1 MTLAG
6 SAPSTDGHLDLHRE
20 GYVGSNVGTS
30 HPESYENK
38 TRHRNLNNAALPSRN
53 QGFLYGVRPTPRRKA
68 QAQFHTD
75 FYTPQHLPFHASRH
89 HGGGG
94 FNSLRGLV
102 KPSVEKV
109 PGLKLEKQNV
119 LHAPHESGNRG
130 VGELNRDPVV
140 RSQVQE
146 LRSAI
151 ESLRGNDHQELIAA
165 RSAGPP
171 EPKFCE
177 AIPNAFIPDANY
189 LPRIRARWLNAAI
202 GSEEESDAQQELV
215 EGVRVFTRVIQAYLV
230 DRARFGGHKR
240 PASRVEI
247 GLLQR
252 EEMRKAREVQE
263 HLVDTLRW
271 NVSPI

>member
-109 PGLKLEKQNV
+109 PGLKLEKQNGTSRNPGYHIKV
-119 LHAPHESGNRG
+119 VKEASPHPMFIAS
-130 VGELNRDPVV
+130 ELPQRH
-140 RSQVQE
+140 
-146 LRSAI
+146 
-151 ESLRGNDHQELIAA
+151 HQ
-165 RSAGPP
+165 P
-171 EPKFCE
+171 
-177 AIPNAFIPDANY
+177 
-189 LPRIRARWLNAAI
+189 
-202 GSEEESDAQQELV
+202 SED
-215 EGVRVFTRVIQAYLV
+215 
-230 DRARFGGHKR
+230 
-240 PASRVEI
+240 
-247 GLLQR
+247 
-252 EEMRKAREVQE
+252 
-263 HLVDTLRW
+263 
-271 NVSPI
+271 